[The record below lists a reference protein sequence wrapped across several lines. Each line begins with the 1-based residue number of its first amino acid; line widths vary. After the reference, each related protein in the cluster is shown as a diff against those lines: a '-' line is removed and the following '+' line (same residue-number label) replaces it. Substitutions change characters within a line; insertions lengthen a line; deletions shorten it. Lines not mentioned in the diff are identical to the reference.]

1 MLVEMFS
8 PVFMD
13 QGEIRPPIR
22 FKKGLNV
29 VLGKEDG
36 ANSIGKSSAMLA
48 IDFVFGGDT
57 YLKSDGV
64 KHIGHHTIFFAFQFC
79 GQKHYFARATEDAD
93 KVFLCKENYDL
104 MGPYWTKDEFV
115 NWLKVQYHMDFDG
128 LSFRIALS
136 SFFRIYGKDNTDER
150 RPLRGIPGQD
160 MEKSIAL
167 LVALFDRNKDIQVYR
182 QNLAEEKK
190 KLDVFKEARKYHFV
204 SSLVGGKDKYEENL
218 ALIRDLEI
226 QLSTLTEQADQGHTE
241 EEIEKGKEK
250 AQLDAQRLMLE
261 TELQSKQRKLKLV
274 TMSLEYGLYP
284 TEADL
289 SALQEFF
296 PGVNLRK
303 LYEVERYHQKLAQI
317 LDEQFS
323 TEQQSI
329 EGEIDS
335 LKQQLAEV
343 RTHISTLGFIGN
355 ISKEFL
361 DKHAEIKGKI
371 DALKVQ
377 NEAFLTLKGLQD
389 AKARADEILKKA
401 IVSILLEIE
410 TELNDKM
417 REFDGQLHSEPRK
430 PPYLRFDSYNRYKF
444 ETPDDTG
451 TGANFRSMIIYDL
464 AVLFTTALP
473 AIAHDSLI
481 LKNISDG
488 AIDGIMKI
496 YEKSEKQIFIAFDKQ
511 AAYTVDTQAILE
523 RNCVLRLSD
532 GNCELYKRSKTNMK
546 MSYNRLWKLLI
557 DKNMKKS
564 DLRKVAGVSS
574 SSLAKLGKGENVTT
588 DVILKICVALGCRV
602 EDIMEIINDE
612 TITSE
617 S

>member
-1 MLVEMFS
+1 
-8 PVFMD
+8 
-13 QGEIRPPIR
+13 
-22 FKKGLNV
+22 
-29 VLGKEDG
+29 
-36 ANSIGKSSAMLA
+36 
-48 IDFVFGGDT
+48 
-57 YLKSDGV
+57 
-64 KHIGHHTIFFAFQFC
+64 
-79 GQKHYFARATEDAD
+79 
-93 KVFLCKENYDL
+93 

-115 NWLKVQYHMDFDG
+115 DWLKKQYQMDFDG
-128 LSFRIALS
+128 LSFRATMS

-160 MEKSIAL
+160 MEKSIAM
-167 LVALFDRNKDIQVYR
+167 LVALFNRNKDIQVYR

-204 SSLVGGKDKYEENL
+204 SNLVGGKEKYEENL

-241 EEIEKGKEK
+241 EEIEKGQQK
-250 AQLDAQRLMLE
+250 AVLDAQRLLLE
-261 TELQSKQRKLKLV
+261 TELQAKQRKLKLV
-274 TMSLEYGLYP
+274 SMSLEYGLYP

-296 PGVNLRK
+296 PNVNLRK

-323 TEQQSI
+323 TERQFI
-329 EGEIDS
+329 EGEITT
-335 LKQQLAEV
+335 LEQQLAEI
-343 RTHISTLGFIGN
+343 RASISALGFIGN

-361 DKHAEIKGKI
+361 DRHAEIKGRI
-371 DALKVQ
+371 DALQVQ

-401 IVSILLEIE
+401 IESILQEIE
-410 TELNDKM
+410 TELNEKM
-417 REFDGQLHSEPRK
+417 REFDAQLHSESRK

-451 TGANFRSMIIYDL
+451 TGSNYRSMIIYDL
-464 AVLFTTALP
+464 AVLFSTALP

-496 YEKSEKQIFIAFDKQ
+496 YEKSEKQVFIAFDKQ
-511 AAYTVDTQAILE
+511 AAYTADTQAILE
-523 RNCVLRLSD
+523 RNCILRLSD
-532 GNCELYKRSKTNMK
+532 GNCELYGRPWNKEEH
-546 MSYNRLWKLLI
+546 
-557 DKNMKKS
+557 D
-564 DLRKVAGVSS
+564 
-574 SSLAKLGKGENVTT
+574 
-588 DVILKICVALGCRV
+588 
-602 EDIMEIINDE
+602 
-612 TITSE
+612 
-617 S
+617 

>member
-8 PVFMD
+8 PVFME
-13 QGEIRPPIR
+13 QGEIRPTIR

-64 KHIGHHTIFFAFQFC
+64 KHIGHHTIFFAFQFD

-104 MGPYWTKDEFV
+104 IGPHWTKAEFV
-115 NWLKVQYHMDFDG
+115 DWLKSQYHMDFDG

-160 MEKSIAL
+160 MEKSIAM

-204 SSLVGGKDKYEENL
+204 SNLVGGKDQYEENL

-226 QLSTLTEQADQGHTE
+226 QLSTLTQQADQGHTK

-296 PGVNLRK
+296 PSVNLRK

-323 TEQQSI
+323 TERQSI
-329 EGEIDS
+329 ESEIAS
-335 LKQQLAEV
+335 LDQQLAEV
-343 RTHISTLGFIGN
+343 RTQISALGFIGN

-361 DKHAEIKGKI
+361 DRHAEIKGKI

-401 IVSILLEIE
+401 IESILLEIE

-417 REFDGQLHSEPRK
+417 REFDAQLHSEPRK
-430 PPYLRFDSYNRYKF
+430 APYLRFDSYNRYKF

-451 TGANFRSMIIYDL
+451 TGSNFRSMIIYDL

-511 AAYTVDTQAILE
+511 AAYTADTQAILE

-532 GNCELYKRSKTNMK
+532 GNCELYGRPWNKEEQN
-546 MSYNRLWKLLI
+546 
-557 DKNMKKS
+557 
-564 DLRKVAGVSS
+564 
-574 SSLAKLGKGENVTT
+574 
-588 DVILKICVALGCRV
+588 
-602 EDIMEIINDE
+602 
-612 TITSE
+612 
-617 S
+617 

>member
-8 PVFMD
+8 PVFIE
-13 QGEIRPPIR
+13 QGEIRPTIR

-64 KHIGHHTIFFAFQFC
+64 KHIGHHTIFFAFQFD

-104 MGPYWTKDEFV
+104 IGPHWTKAEFV
-115 NWLKVQYHMDFDG
+115 DWLKSQYHMDFDG

-160 MEKSIAL
+160 MEKSIAM

-204 SSLVGGKDKYEENL
+204 SNLVSGKDQYEENL

-226 QLSTLTEQADQGHTE
+226 QLSTLTEQVDQGHTE

-250 AQLDAQRLMLE
+250 AQLDARRLMLE

-323 TEQQSI
+323 TERQSI
-329 EGEIDS
+329 ESEIAS
-335 LKQQLAEV
+335 LDQQLAEV
-343 RTHISTLGFIGN
+343 RTQISALGFIGN

-361 DKHAEIKGKI
+361 DRHAEIKGKI

-401 IVSILLEIE
+401 IESILLEIE

-417 REFDGQLHSEPRK
+417 REFDAQLHSEPRK
-430 PPYLRFDSYNRYKF
+430 APYLRFDSYNRYKF

-451 TGANFRSMIIYDL
+451 TGSNFRSMIIYDL

-473 AIAHDSLI
+473 AVAHDSLI

-511 AAYTVDTQAILE
+511 AAYTADTQAILE

-532 GNCELYKRSKTNMK
+532 GNCELYGRPWNKEEQN
-546 MSYNRLWKLLI
+546 
-557 DKNMKKS
+557 
-564 DLRKVAGVSS
+564 
-574 SSLAKLGKGENVTT
+574 
-588 DVILKICVALGCRV
+588 
-602 EDIMEIINDE
+602 
-612 TITSE
+612 
-617 S
+617 

>member
-93 KVFLCKENYDL
+93 
-104 MGPYWTKDEFV
+104 
-115 NWLKVQYHMDFDG
+115 
-128 LSFRIALS
+128 
-136 SFFRIYGKDNTDER
+136 
-150 RPLRGIPGQD
+150 
-160 MEKSIAL
+160 
-167 LVALFDRNKDIQVYR
+167 
-182 QNLAEEKK
+182 
-190 KLDVFKEARKYHFV
+190 
-204 SSLVGGKDKYEENL
+204 
-218 ALIRDLEI
+218 
-226 QLSTLTEQADQGHTE
+226 TLTEQADQGHTE

-401 IVSILLEIE
+401 IESILLEIE

-511 AAYTVDTQAILE
+511 AAYTVDTQTILE

-532 GNCELYKRSKTNMK
+532 GNCELYGRPWNK
-546 MSYNRLWKLLI
+546 
-557 DKNMKKS
+557 
-564 DLRKVAGVSS
+564 
-574 SSLAKLGKGENVTT
+574 E
-588 DVILKICVALGCRV
+588 
-602 EDIMEIINDE
+602 E
-612 TITSE
+612 
-617 S
+617 

>member
-8 PVFMD
+8 PVFME

-79 GQKHYFARATEDAD
+79 GQKHYFARATEDAN

-204 SSLVGGKDKYEENL
+204 SSLVGGKDKFEENL

-226 QLSTLTEQADQGHTE
+226 QLSTLTEQVDQGHTE
-241 EEIEKGKEK
+241 EEIEKGKKK

-323 TEQQSI
+323 TERQSI
-329 EGEIDS
+329 KCEIDS
-335 LKQQLAEV
+335 LDQQLAEV
-343 RTHISTLGFIGN
+343 RTHISALGFIGN

-401 IVSILLEIE
+401 IESILLEIE
-410 TELNDKM
+410 TEINDKM
-417 REFDGQLHSEPRK
+417 REFDAQLHSEPRK

-496 YEKSEKQIFIAFDKQ
+496 YEKSDKQIFIAFDKQ
-511 AAYTVDTQAILE
+511 AAYTADTQAILE

-532 GNCELYKRSKTNMK
+532 GNCELYGRSWNKEEQN
-546 MSYNRLWKLLI
+546 
-557 DKNMKKS
+557 
-564 DLRKVAGVSS
+564 
-574 SSLAKLGKGENVTT
+574 
-588 DVILKICVALGCRV
+588 
-602 EDIMEIINDE
+602 
-612 TITSE
+612 
-617 S
+617 

>member
-226 QLSTLTEQADQGHTE
+226 QLSTLTEQADKGHTE

-335 LKQQLAEV
+335 LNQQLAEV
-343 RTHISTLGFIGN
+343 RTHISALGFIGN

-401 IVSILLEIE
+401 IESILLEIE

-532 GNCELYKRSKTNMK
+532 GNCELYGRPWNK
-546 MSYNRLWKLLI
+546 
-557 DKNMKKS
+557 
-564 DLRKVAGVSS
+564 
-574 SSLAKLGKGENVTT
+574 E
-588 DVILKICVALGCRV
+588 
-602 EDIMEIINDE
+602 E
-612 TITSE
+612 
-617 S
+617 

>member
-8 PVFMD
+8 PVFME
-13 QGEIRPPIR
+13 QGEIRPTIR

-64 KHIGHHTIFFAFQFC
+64 KHIGHHTIFFAFQFD

-104 MGPYWTKDEFV
+104 IGPHWTKAEFV
-115 NWLKVQYHMDFDG
+115 DWLKSQYHMDFDG

-160 MEKSIAL
+160 MEKSIAM

-204 SSLVGGKDKYEENL
+204 SNLVGGKNQYEENL

-226 QLSTLTEQADQGHTE
+226 QLSTLTQQADQGHTK

-296 PGVNLRK
+296 PSVNLRK

-323 TEQQSI
+323 TERQSI
-329 EGEIDS
+329 ESEIAS
-335 LKQQLAEV
+335 LDQQLAEV
-343 RTHISTLGFIGN
+343 RTQISALGFIGN

-361 DKHAEIKGKI
+361 DRHAEIKGKI

-401 IVSILLEIE
+401 IESILLEIE

-417 REFDGQLHSEPRK
+417 REFDAQLHSEPRK
-430 PPYLRFDSYNRYKF
+430 APYLRFDSYNRYKF

-451 TGANFRSMIIYDL
+451 TGSNFRSMIIYDL

-511 AAYTVDTQAILE
+511 AAYTADTQAILE

-532 GNCELYKRSKTNMK
+532 GNCELYGRPWNKEEQN
-546 MSYNRLWKLLI
+546 
-557 DKNMKKS
+557 
-564 DLRKVAGVSS
+564 
-574 SSLAKLGKGENVTT
+574 
-588 DVILKICVALGCRV
+588 
-602 EDIMEIINDE
+602 
-612 TITSE
+612 
-617 S
+617 

>member
-93 KVFLCKENYDL
+93 
-104 MGPYWTKDEFV
+104 
-115 NWLKVQYHMDFDG
+115 
-128 LSFRIALS
+128 
-136 SFFRIYGKDNTDER
+136 
-150 RPLRGIPGQD
+150 
-160 MEKSIAL
+160 
-167 LVALFDRNKDIQVYR
+167 
-182 QNLAEEKK
+182 
-190 KLDVFKEARKYHFV
+190 
-204 SSLVGGKDKYEENL
+204 
-218 ALIRDLEI
+218 
-226 QLSTLTEQADQGHTE
+226 TLTEQADQGHTE

-401 IVSILLEIE
+401 IESILLEIE

-451 TGANFRSMIIYDL
+451 TGSNFRSMIIYDL

-511 AAYTVDTQAILE
+511 AAYTVDTQTILE

-532 GNCELYKRSKTNMK
+532 GNCELYGRPWNK
-546 MSYNRLWKLLI
+546 
-557 DKNMKKS
+557 
-564 DLRKVAGVSS
+564 
-574 SSLAKLGKGENVTT
+574 E
-588 DVILKICVALGCRV
+588 
-602 EDIMEIINDE
+602 E
-612 TITSE
+612 
-617 S
+617 

>member
-8 PVFMD
+8 LVFMER
-13 QGEIRPPIR
+13 GEVRPPVR
-22 FKKGLNV
+22 FKEGLNV

-48 IDFVFGGDT
+48 IDFVFGGNT

-64 KHIGHHTIFFAFQFC
+64 KHIGHHTIFFAFLFN
-79 GQKHYFARATEDAD
+79 GETHRFARSTEDAD
-93 KVFLCKENYDL
+93 KVFPCKENYDL
-104 MGPYWTKDEFV
+104 IGPYWTKDEFV
-115 NWLKVQYHMDFDG
+115 DWLKKQYQMDFDG
-128 LSFRIALS
+128 LSFRTTMS

-160 MEKSIAL
+160 MEKSIAM
-167 LVALFDRNKDIQVYR
+167 LVALFNRNKDIQVYR

-204 SSLVGGKDKYEENL
+204 SNLVGGKEKYEENL

-226 QLSTLTEQADQGHTE
+226 QLSALTEQADQGHTE
-241 EEIEKGKEK
+241 EEIEKGQQK
-250 AQLDAQRLMLE
+250 AVLDAQRLLLE
-261 TELQSKQRKLKLV
+261 TELQTKQRKLKLAS
-274 TMSLEYGLYP
+274 MSLEYGLYP

-296 PGVNLRK
+296 PNVNLRK

-323 TEQQSI
+323 TERQFI
-329 EGEIDS
+329 EGEITT
-335 LKQQLAEV
+335 LEQQLAEI
-343 RTHISTLGFIGN
+343 RASISALGFIGN

-361 DKHAEIKGKI
+361 DRHAEIKGRI
-371 DALKVQ
+371 DALRVQ

-401 IVSILLEIE
+401 IESILQEIE
-410 TELNDKM
+410 TELNEKM
-417 REFDGQLHSEPRK
+417 KGFDVQLHSESRK

-451 TGANFRSMIIYDL
+451 TGSNYRSMIIYDL
-464 AVLFTTALP
+464 AVLFSTALP

-496 YEKSEKQIFIAFDKQ
+496 YEKSEKQVFIAFDKQ
-511 AAYTVDTQAILE
+511 AAYTADTQAILE
-523 RNCVLRLSD
+523 NNCVLRLSD
-532 GNCELYKRSKTNMK
+532 GNCELYGRPWNKEEH
-546 MSYNRLWKLLI
+546 
-557 DKNMKKS
+557 D
-564 DLRKVAGVSS
+564 
-574 SSLAKLGKGENVTT
+574 
-588 DVILKICVALGCRV
+588 
-602 EDIMEIINDE
+602 
-612 TITSE
+612 
-617 S
+617 